1 MQTYIYCIQASN
13 LACVSGIKVKL
24 DTDSVK
30 STSLGS
36 VQNGRH
42 SDEGH

>member
-1 MQTYIYCIQASN
+1 M
-13 LACVSGIKVKL
+13 SGIKVKL

-42 SDEGH
+42 SDEEY